1 MTKTFEGPY
10 IKFVHGKIDA
20 VYYGSKCSNLNFMV
34 FGYLEMSNIRIPEG
48 IISADG
54 KYTKIVCNAVIKFS
68 NGLTINNILCDAMVF
83 KDNIDIY
90 PRVQSIWHNII
101 MNPKFNDYIKS
112 LKSKAIINQ
121 AIYSK
126 VTTDTNF
133 CKQLS
138 FLNIPKE
145 ISMYELF
152 NNKKVHQWYK
162 WKHSIGFVFNDLVMY
177 YELAGRKA
185 EEELTKEYIES
196 EKVYR
201 TDCLRDKIDD
211 AKILMTKNGE
221 LSERQFLLFYKYK
234 CQC

>member
-10 IKFVHGKIDA
+10 IKFVHGKIDTI
-20 VYYGSKCSNLNFMV
+20 YYGSESNNLNFMV
-34 FGYLEMSNIRIPEG
+34 FGYLKMSNIRIPEDL
-48 IISADG
+48 INVNG
-54 KYTKIVCNAVIKFS
+54 KYNKIVCNAVIKFS
-68 NGLTINNILCDAMVF
+68 NGLTIDNVLCDAMVF

-90 PRVQSIWHNII
+90 PRVQSIWHNINK
-101 MNPKFNDYIKS
+101 NPKFNDYIKS
-112 LKSKAIINQ
+112 LKSKAIINR
-121 AIYSK
+121 AIYYK

-152 NNKKVHQWYK
+152 NNKKVHHWYK
-162 WKHSIGFVFNDLVMY
+162 WKHNIGYVFNDLVMY
-177 YELAGRKA
+177 YELAGRRA
-185 EEELTKEYIES
+185 EEQLTEEYIES

-211 AKILMTKNGE
+211 AKELMTKNGD
-221 LSERQFLLFYKYK
+221 LSQRQFQLFYK
-234 CQC
+234 CRC